1 MYSRHLFFFSYGGL
15 FRWPTPT
22 FWNGCFPEM
31 LWYFVD
37 DTVICL
43 LESLSYSLNRD
54 EAVLKHFFF
63 QEPVFAPV
71 KLMETTV
78 IRIIVTGSSNAQT
91 RLRTNRTVTLSGWNT
106 MRERTSAIGHKMYNV
121 AKVGLKLFLLRDI
134 LQRLGPAV
142 ERLIPPLH
150 WEIDVQWICVTKTN
164 LAIL

>member
-1 MYSRHLFFFSYGGL
+1 
-15 FRWPTPT
+15 
-22 FWNGCFPEM
+22 
-31 LWYFVD
+31 
-37 DTVICL
+37 
-43 LESLSYSLNRD
+43 
-54 EAVLKHFFF
+54 
-63 QEPVFAPV
+63 
-71 KLMETTV
+71 
-78 IRIIVTGSSNAQT
+78 
-91 RLRTNRTVTLSGWNT
+91 